1 MPRFLAKLTSDHL
14 SLSRL
19 ARRIPQKNQK
29 ARKGITDLFAAC
41 SRREVSSALKIF
53 ENLDGCERIDFGV
66 TPFNSLPE
74 NLPTDFHGVDF
85 TAGSEREVFCPSIK
99 LP

>member
-1 MPRFLAKLTSDHL
+1 M
-14 SLSRL
+14 
-19 ARRIPQKNQK
+19 
-29 ARKGITDLFAAC
+29 DLF
-41 SRREVSSALKIF
+41 VILGGVLF

-66 TPFNSLPE
+66 APFNSLPE